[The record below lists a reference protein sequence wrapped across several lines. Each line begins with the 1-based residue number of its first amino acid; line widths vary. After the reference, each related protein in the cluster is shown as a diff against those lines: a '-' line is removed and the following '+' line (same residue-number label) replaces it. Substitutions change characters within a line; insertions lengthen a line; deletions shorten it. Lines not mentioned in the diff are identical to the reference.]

1 MNLREGKCQRRRQ
14 DFGAKEHIAIT
25 VAAFVLLRVL
35 FRAVSRL
42 NPFLED
48 PVSVGGVAE
57 AIPAWNCRLMRDDGE
72 AVRR

>member
-25 VAAFVLLRVL
+25 VLSVALRRKEL
-35 FRAVSRL
+35 FANNQQS
-42 NPFLED
+42 F
-48 PVSVGGVAE
+48 GGVAE